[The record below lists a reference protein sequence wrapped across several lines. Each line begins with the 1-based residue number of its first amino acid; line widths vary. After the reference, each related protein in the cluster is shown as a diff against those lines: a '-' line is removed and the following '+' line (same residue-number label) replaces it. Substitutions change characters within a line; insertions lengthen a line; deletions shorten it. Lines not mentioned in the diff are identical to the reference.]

1 MVCTEKLIENIQE
14 YYGTVLRSNRDLQ
27 TNACCC
33 SAESMPEQYKAI
45 LREIHDEIIEKFY
58 GCGSPIPPALE
69 GCRVLD
75 LGCGTGRDVYLASR
89 LVGSKGHVIGVD
101 MTDGQLEVAR
111 RHLDDQMRRFGFEDP
126 NVSFKKGYIEDLA
139 VLGIDDDSI
148 DVVISNCVLNLSP
161 DKSRAFSEILRVLR
175 PGGELYFSDVFA
187 MRRVPE
193 ALRRDPVLRGE
204 CLAGALYVEDFRRLM
219 ASLGCPDY
227 RVTASCPISI
237 DNPEIERKIGMID
250 FYSLTVRA
258 FKLDSLEDRCEDYG
272 QVAYYDGTIPAHPHR
287 FELDDHHVF
296 EKDRPVSVCGN
307 TAAMLEETRLGSYFR
322 VSGDRSVHF
331 GLFDCEPGS
340 GGDGEDSAGSCC

>member
-1 MVCTEKLIENIQE
+1 MVRTEKLIENIQE
-14 YYGTVLRSNRDLQ
+14 YYGAVLRSNRDLQ

-75 LGCGTGRDVYLASR
+75 LGCGAGRDVYLASR
-89 LVGSKGHVIGVD
+89 LVGPKGRVIGVD
-101 MTDGQLEVAR
+101 MTDVQLEVAR
-111 RHLDDQMRRFGFEDP
+111 RHLDDQTRRFGFERP

-139 VLGIDDDSI
+139 ALGIDDDSI

-175 PGGELYFSDVFA
+175 PGGELFFSDVFA

-204 CLAGALYVEDFRRLM
+204 CLAGAFYVEDFRRLM

-250 FYSLTVRA
+250 FRSLTVRA

-272 QVAYYDGTIPAHPHR
+272 QVAYYVGTIPGHPHR

-296 EKDRPVSVCGN
+296 EKDRPVPVCGN

-322 VSGDRSVHF
+322 ISGDRSVHF
-331 GLFDCEPGS
+331 GLFDCDPGS
-340 GGDGEDSAGSCC
+340 GGDGEGSAGSCC

>member
-175 PGGELYFSDVFA
+175 PGGEL
-187 MRRVPE
+187 
-193 ALRRDPVLRGE
+193 
-204 CLAGALYVEDFRRLM
+204 
-219 ASLGCPDY
+219 
-227 RVTASCPISI
+227 
-237 DNPEIERKIGMID
+237 
-250 FYSLTVRA
+250 
-258 FKLDSLEDRCEDYG
+258 
-272 QVAYYDGTIPAHPHR
+272 
-287 FELDDHHVF
+287 
-296 EKDRPVSVCGN
+296 
-307 TAAMLEETRLGSYFR
+307 
-322 VSGDRSVHF
+322 
-331 GLFDCEPGS
+331 
-340 GGDGEDSAGSCC
+340 